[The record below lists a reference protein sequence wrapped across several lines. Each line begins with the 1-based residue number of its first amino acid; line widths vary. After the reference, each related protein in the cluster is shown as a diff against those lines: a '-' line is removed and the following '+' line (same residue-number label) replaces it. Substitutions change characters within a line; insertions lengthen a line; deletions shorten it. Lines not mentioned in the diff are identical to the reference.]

1 MNWPHTHIH
10 TPIYVCVRET
20 HMRRKKTN
28 NTNEQ
33 TNERVEKHLICSQN
47 WTAPATA
54 PTPHISNETVNSWIV
69 SFVINAVIWNVV
81 INFNDEL
88 CVQVCDCVCV
98 NIARTRSACFKLFR
112 IEWITEWIRW
122 AFYFDGELFI
132 MAKRHFVRHFAH
144 RESHPRESKG
154 GKKVKTLLFLMADE
168 ALYIANN

>member
-1 MNWPHTHIH
+1 MFGFDDSSVNKWCKITYSWIGHTH
-10 TPIYVCVRET
+10 TFTLPYMCVWE
-20 HMRRKKTN
+20 RRIWEGKTN

-54 PTPHISNETVNSWIV
+54 PTTHISNETVNSWIV

-112 IEWITEWIRW
+112 IEWNNWMNTM
-122 AFYFDGELFI
+122 G
-132 MAKRHFVRHFAH
+132 
-144 RESHPRESKG
+144 
-154 GKKVKTLLFLMADE
+154 LLFWWW
-168 ALYIANN
+168 IVHNG